1 LRSKVLDRGYRD
13 IFCDIGLSVP
23 CERALSAAVSLT
35 AWRASETRAAAR
47 AAMAAS
53 RGEEEVSF
61 WGLAQLGM
69 STVIFLL
76 AAMAAKQWGLEPSLG
91 KILLT
96 LALYTAGNLIM
107 LRLVREFGMSVSF
120 SLSAVIQLVSVN
132 VVALVF
138 FGERLNAVQATGV
151 VLAIGAV
158 ALITLGPYMQR
169 L

>member
-1 LRSKVLDRGYRD
+1 L
-13 IFCDIGLSVP
+13 
-23 CERALSAAVSLT
+23 
-35 AWRASETRAAAR
+35 AR
-47 AAMAAS
+47 FGNKGCGARQRPLQM
-53 RGEEEVSF
+53 GNEKVSF

-76 AAMAAKQWGLEPSLG
+76 AAMAAKQWGLQPSLG
-91 KILLT
+91 RMLLT

-138 FGERLNAVQATGV
+138 FGERLNALQATGV
-151 VLAIGAV
+151 VLAIAAV

>member
-1 LRSKVLDRGYRD
+1 MALGCIFATSGFDPVGARLARRAQLDGFARLGNKGYGRRD
-13 IFCDIGLSVP
+13 AGRFG
-23 CERALSAAVSLT
+23 RAN
-35 AWRASETRAAAR
+35 
-47 AAMAAS
+47 
-53 RGEEEVSF
+53 VSF
-61 WGLAQLGM
+61 WGLAQLSV

-76 AAMAAKQWGLEPSLG
+76 AATAAKQWGLAPSLA

-96 LALYTAGNLIM
+96 LALYSAGNLIM
-107 LRLVREFGMSVSF
+107 LRLIREFGMSVSF

-138 FGERLNAVQATGV
+138 FGERLNVLQATGV
-151 VLAIGAV
+151 VLAIAAV